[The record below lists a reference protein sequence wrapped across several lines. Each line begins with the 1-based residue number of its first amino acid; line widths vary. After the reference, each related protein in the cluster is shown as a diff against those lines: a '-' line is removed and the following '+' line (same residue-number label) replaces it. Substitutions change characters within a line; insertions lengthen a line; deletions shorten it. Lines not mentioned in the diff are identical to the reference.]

1 MTHRIADTFY
11 DALAKLTPQ
20 EQKAVKQSAF
30 DFQMDPSLPGFS
42 MHRVDRA
49 KDPNFW
55 TARVTRDI
63 RMVIH
68 KSGGDTLLAWVGH
81 HDAAYRWAET
91 RRIEAHPKTGA
102 IQIVEARE
110 TIEDI
115 VVQRFVEE
123 AVLLP
128 RLFETES
135 DETLLS
141 WGVPQDWVGTVRGAT
156 DDTVL
161 DIASYL
167 PSEAAD
173 AILSAATGGRPAP
186 SVALSTGQDPWS
198 HPDALRRFRVVEDVE
213 ELRTA
218 LDAPWEKWTVFLHPA
233 QREYVDRDFNGP
245 ARVIGSAGTG
255 KTVVALHR
263 AVRLAAEPSARV
275 LLTTFNSR
283 LADLLRRKLP
293 LVASPAIAERIT
305 VESLGTVIHR
315 LHAEQFG
322 LVDVVDEVT
331 LRKFLEDAAA
341 DASLS
346 VDPDFLFDEWSLI
359 IDAWNVQ
366 DVETYRDLPRL
377 GRKQRMAAS
386 RRDDLWAVFEATRTR
401 LKSHGLT
408 TEASSA
414 HDIRAAV
421 EFPWSY
427 VVVDEA
433 QDISV
438 AELLLLADAL
448 GSKPNGLFFAGDIG
462 QRIFRAPFPWR
473 AAGIDIRGRSRSL
486 KVNYRTS
493 HQIRQRSDTLLP
505 DSLVEADGAEE
516 SRLGVTSV
524 FDGPRPVIR
533 VFDDAQ
539 REYAELAAWLDEIR
553 RGGVDSD
560 ETAVLVRSAAQMK
573 QFEGLG
579 VPVILMHDAKGA
591 EFRAAAAAGLNHD
604 ALPDNARLLAA
615 RDEAQ
620 LDEVMATER
629 HLLYVAATRARDFLW
644 LSGTEPV
651 SEFLSDLVANEGSR
665 AADGVDNKP

>member
-1 MTHRIADTFY
+1 MDRCRRCVVNR
-11 DALAKLTPQ
+11 AKLTPQ

-30 DFQMDPSLPGFS
+30 DFQMDPSLPGFQ

-68 KSGGDTLLAWVGH
+68 KTDGDTLLAWVGH

-110 TIEDI
+110 TVEDV
-115 VVQRFVEE
+115 VVQRFIEE

-141 WGVPQDWVGTVRGAT
+141 WGVPEDWLGTVREAT
-156 DDTVL
+156 DDSVL

-173 AILSAATGGRPAP
+173 AILAAATGERPTP
-186 SVALSTGQDPWS
+186 SISFATGQDPWS

-213 ELRTA
+213 ELRAA

-233 QREYVDRDFNGP
+233 QREYVERDFNGP

-263 AVRLAAEPSARV
+263 AVRLAADPSARV

-293 LVASPAIAERIT
+293 LVASPSVAERIT
-305 VESLGTVIHR
+305 VESLGVAIHR

-322 LVDVVDEVT
+322 FVDVIDETT
-331 LRKFLEDAAA
+331 LRQFLEEAAA

-346 VDPDFLFDEWSLI
+346 VDPEFLFDEWSLI
-359 IDAWNVQ
+359 IDAWNVR
-366 DVETYRDLPRL
+366 DIDTYRDLPRL

-386 RRDDLWAVFEATRTR
+386 RRDALWAVFEQTRCR
-401 LKSHGLT
+401 LEALGMT
-408 TEASSA
+408 TEATSA
-414 HDIRAAV
+414 HDVRRDV
-421 EFPWSY
+421 KFPWSH

-438 AELLLLADAL
+438 PELLLLAAAL
-448 GSKPNGLFFAGDIG
+448 GEEPNGLFFAGDIG

-473 AAGIDIRGRSRSL
+473 AAGIEIRGPRYSTVRSR
-486 KVNYRTS
+486 
-493 HQIRQRSDTLLP
+493 
-505 DSLVEADGAEE
+505 
-516 SRLGVTSV
+516 
-524 FDGPRPVIR
+524 
-533 VFDDAQ
+533 
-539 REYAELAAWLDEIR
+539 
-553 RGGVDSD
+553 
-560 ETAVLVRSAAQMK
+560 
-573 QFEGLG
+573 
-579 VPVILMHDAKGA
+579 
-591 EFRAAAAAGLNHD
+591 
-604 ALPDNARLLAA
+604 
-615 RDEAQ
+615 
-620 LDEVMATER
+620 
-629 HLLYVAATRARDFLW
+629 
-644 LSGTEPV
+644 
-651 SEFLSDLVANEGSR
+651 
-665 AADGVDNKP
+665 